1 MSFPQHH
8 WDNPRETIAVKYKDN
23 DYGYTMHAAKIVN
36 NVLEYIDEP
45 HSALKHR
52 SILDYGCGTG
62 RMASLMTFVFNE
74 TYGFDINEHCISMAR
89 SDLSKVD
96 FRYRNLTFGTDIP
109 DKQYD
114 YVYSVSVLEHL
125 DQASFI
131 EAMCNITALTKDTA
145 VLWFS
150 YTKNPLMDRFIST
163 KRQNNETIGVVAVTK
178 EQLVNGMKLLT
189 KQKLNKNMKWLDNL
203 EN

>member
-8 WDNPRETIAVKYKDN
+8 WNNPRETIAVKYKDN

-36 NVLEYIDEP
+36 NILEYIDEP
-45 HSALKHR
+45 HSSLKNK

-62 RMASLMTFVFNE
+62 RMASLMSFVFDE
-74 TYGFDINEHCISMAR
+74 TYGFDVNENCISMAYT
-89 SDLSKVD
+89 DLSKVD
-96 FRYRNLTFGTDIP
+96 FQYRNLSFGTEVP

-131 EAMCNITALTKDTA
+131 EAMCNITRLTKNKA
-145 VLWFS
+145 ILWFS
-150 YTKNPLMDRFIST
+150 YTKNPLMDRFAKISRKNNVQIDIITLT
-163 KRQNNETIGVVAVTK
+163 KDELVA
-178 EQLVNGMKLLT
+178 GMNLLN
-189 KQKLNKNMKWLDNL
+189 KQKLNKNKNCLDFA
-203 EN
+203 